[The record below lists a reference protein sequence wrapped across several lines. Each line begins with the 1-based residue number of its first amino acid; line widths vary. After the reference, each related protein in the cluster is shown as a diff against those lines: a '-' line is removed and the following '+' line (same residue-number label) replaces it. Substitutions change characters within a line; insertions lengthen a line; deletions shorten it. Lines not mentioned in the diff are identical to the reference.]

1 MFRNYLTVA
10 LRNIVN
16 HKLYSFINIAGL
28 ALGLACVVLVMLFI
42 RYETSYDKWLPDSS
56 RLYRLETTT
65 HLAGRPAVT
74 SAAVPFPITAAMR
87 EEIPEVVAATRLHD
101 EAMTLIVGN
110 RQFLQ
115 GVDVVDSNFLQV
127 VRLPLV
133 SGDPATALTQP
144 ESLVLSEDT
153 ARKFFGDMNPIGQT
167 VTVAKPNCSGTDVA
181 TCLGE
186 TIALKVTGVLRN
198 LPTNSH
204 LVADAVIPNT
214 SIADRESQQQKE
226 DWLSPRYYGYLVLAP
241 GTDPQAVIAKLAP
254 ILDRGPGAALRHL
267 GVSVRGSQLFSMHL
281 TPFADVHLS
290 SAGYHDNMT
299 PPGSWVTVVG
309 IAAIGL
315 LILLIACFNFMNL
328 ATARAMLRA
337 REIAVRKCVGA
348 SRGHLVVQFLG
359 ESVLMAL
366 LAMAL
371 ALAIVEILLPAYDA
385 FLERPIAFHYFG
397 DWPLSLAILGL
408 ATVAGLLSGSYPALV
423 LSGFRP
429 VTVLRANKSGQT
441 GAGRLRVILV
451 VLQFAVSIGLGISA
465 MVVFRQISFAR
476 NIDVGFQRSNIV
488 VLGAFELAPGS
499 RESLA
504 ETLRSNPHVLATAL
518 SSAVPF
524 TGENSLGV
532 VQLPGQAELLTVN
545 KIIMS
550 PEFPRLYDI
559 PLIAGRLLSRS
570 HGDDTLSDTTVPA
583 NEGHNVLLNEAAAA
597 RFGYTPQQ
605 AIGKTIVYSGNHVN
619 VVGVVGNVK
628 MDGALEPEKPTVYF
642 NDRNV
647 TWALSVRID
656 GQDIPATLSFIDQT
670 SRAFAPATFFSRY
683 FLGDRFVMLYR
694 SDEKQGVMFSIWVA
708 VAIGIAGLGLFG
720 IAAFTTQRRNKEI
733 GIRKVFGAHALDIV
747 RLLLWQFSIPVL
759 IANVIAWPVAYY
771 YLHHWLAGYAYRI
784 ALSPLYFVAVGA
796 AALGVAWITVLG
808 HAMRVARRNPIF
820 AMRYE

>member
-1 MFRNYLTVA
+1 
-10 LRNIVN
+10 
-16 HKLYSFINIAGL
+16 
-28 ALGLACVVLVMLFI
+28 
-42 RYETSYDKWLPDSS
+42 
-56 RLYRLETTT
+56 
-65 HLAGRPAVT
+65 
-74 SAAVPFPITAAMR
+74 
-87 EEIPEVVAATRLHD
+87 
-101 EAMTLIVGN
+101 
-110 RQFLQ
+110 
-115 GVDVVDSNFLQV
+115 
-127 VRLPLV
+127 
-133 SGDPATALTQP
+133 
-144 ESLVLSEDT
+144 
-153 ARKFFGDMNPIGQT
+153 
-167 VTVAKPNCSGTDVA
+167 
-181 TCLGE
+181 
-186 TIALKVTGVLRN
+186 
-198 LPTNSH
+198 
-204 LVADAVIPNT
+204 
-214 SIADRESQQQKE
+214 
-226 DWLSPRYYGYLVLAP
+226 
-241 GTDPQAVIAKLAP
+241 
-254 ILDRGPGAALRHL
+254 
-267 GVSVRGSQLFSMHL
+267 
-281 TPFADVHLS
+281 
-290 SAGYHDNMT
+290 
-299 PPGSWVTVVG
+299 
-309 IAAIGL
+309 
-315 LILLIACFNFMNL
+315 
-328 ATARAMLRA
+328 
-337 REIAVRKCVGA
+337 
-348 SRGHLVVQFLG
+348 
-359 ESVLMAL
+359 
-366 LAMAL
+366 
-371 ALAIVEILLPAYDA
+371 
-385 FLERPIAFHYFG
+385 
-397 DWPLSLAILGL
+397 
-408 ATVAGLLSGSYPALV
+408 
-423 LSGFRP
+423 
-429 VTVLRANKSGQT
+429 
-441 GAGRLRVILV
+441 VILV

-476 NIDVGFQRSNIV
+476 DIDVGFQRSNIV

-518 SSAVPF
+518 SSAVSF

-619 VVGVVGNVK
+619 VVGVMGNVK

-642 NDRNV
+642 HDRNA
-647 TWALSVRID
+647 TWALAVRID

-670 SRAFAPATFFSRY
+670 SRAFAPATFVSRY
-683 FLGDRFVMLYR
+683 LLGDRFVMLYR
-694 SDEKQGVMFSIWVA
+694 SDEKQGVMFSILVA